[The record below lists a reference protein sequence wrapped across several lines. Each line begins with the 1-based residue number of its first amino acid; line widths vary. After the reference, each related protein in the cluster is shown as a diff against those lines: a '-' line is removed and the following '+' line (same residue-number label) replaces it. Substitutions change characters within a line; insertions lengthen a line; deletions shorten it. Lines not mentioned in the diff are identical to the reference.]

1 MKKVLFIVLLTF
13 VLSCNENRK
22 LQDFETMECHIGM
35 KIDSTMYHSVTLEGV
50 KFMLTT
56 NFKKTTTGNKMNIIS
71 LSCQEEVISK
81 QINSFVEAINF
92 KYDVDLRISKNY
104 IDQINMIV
112 YSINT
117 EKPLQINIVDLEN

>member
-1 MKKVLFIVLLTF
+1 MKKVLFIVLATF
-13 VLSCNENRK
+13 LFSCNENKK

-35 KIDSTMYHSVTLEGV
+35 EIDSTMYHPVTLEGV
-50 KFMLTT
+50 EFMLMT
-56 NFKKTTTGNKMNIIS
+56 NFKKTTTGNKMNMIS
-71 LSCQEEVISK
+71 LSCQEEVTSE
-81 QINSFVEAINF
+81 QINSFVKAINF

-117 EKPLQINIVDLEN
+117 ENPLRINIVDLEN